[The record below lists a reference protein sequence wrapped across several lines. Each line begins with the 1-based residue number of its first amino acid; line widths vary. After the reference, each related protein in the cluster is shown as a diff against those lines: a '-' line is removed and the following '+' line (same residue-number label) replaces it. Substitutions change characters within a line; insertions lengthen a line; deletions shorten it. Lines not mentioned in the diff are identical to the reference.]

1 LSVAV
6 NSKTGVSLS
15 KPSFALAPAQAR
27 AIWLKA
33 QCLDRPSPFGAGPDA
48 TRRAI
53 EHLGYVQIDT
63 INVIERSHHHILHTR
78 IPGYERADLEQ
89 AQSVD
94 KSVFEYW
101 THALSYVPTAD
112 YRYFMPA
119 MARHR
124 EAPRSSFTSVTEED
138 YAALLKRIRKEGA
151 LSIRDIEEELVEKT
165 HPWDSRK
172 PSKRALRL
180 GFLVGDLT
188 ISKRAGMLKTYELAQ
203 RHFAWPRRPRPA
215 TDTQFAE
222 YLLDRA
228 LRAQGMAS
236 LDSICYGNLPMK
248 ASVAELIASRVR
260 RKQLVPVHMDGH
272 DRIQHW
278 AEPVTLDTIPAQEG
292 GPLVHILSPFD
303 PLVIQRKRLQL
314 FFGYEHRFEAYV
326 TPAKRVL
333 GYFALPVLAGDEIV
347 AAIDLKADRQE
358 RRLIMKQWTWLAKKR
373 NGTKAAIEDAL
384 GPFERF
390 QMG

>member
-1 LSVAV
+1 MSKSSYAV
-6 NSKTGVSLS
+6 
-15 KPSFALAPAQAR
+15 PPAQAR
-27 AIWLKA
+27 AIWLRA
-33 QCLDRPSPFGAGPDA
+33 QCLDRSTPFGVGPQA
-48 TRRAI
+48 TRKAV

-63 INVIERSHHHILHTR
+63 IHVIERSHHHILYSR
-78 IPGYERADLEQ
+78 IPAYQRTDLER

-94 KSVFEYW
+94 KTVFEYW

-119 MARHR
+119 MARYR
-124 EAPRSSFTSVTEED
+124 TAPPDAFTTVAAED
-138 YAALLKRIRKEGA
+138 YAALIKRIRKEGA
-151 LSIRDIEEELVEKT
+151 LSIRDIDEELVEKT
-165 HPWDSRK
+165 HPWGSRK

-180 GFLVGDLT
+180 GFLTGDLT
-188 ISKRAGMLKTYELAQ
+188 ISRRIGMLKTYELAQ

-215 TDTQFAE
+215 TQGQFAE

-228 LRAQGMAS
+228 IRAQGMVS

-248 ASVAELIASRVR
+248 APVAERIAARVR
-260 RKQLVPVHMDGH
+260 GKRLVPVHIDGH
-272 DRIQHW
+272 TVQHW
-278 AEPVTLDTIPAQEG
+278 TDPATLDTPPAAD
-292 GPLVHILSPFD
+292 GPPRVHLLSPFD

-326 TPAKRVL
+326 PPARRVL

-347 AAIDLKADRQE
+347 AAIDLKTDRQA
-358 RRLIMKQWTWLAKKR
+358 RKLLVKQWTWLTKKR
-373 NGTKAAIEDAL
+373 ADIKLAIEDAL

-390 QMG
+390 QLGG